1 MKILKLYSKSILFYL
16 FVIVSILLNC
26 KYSTKKLNVPDEQ
39 LGIVSEFEKEG
50 NNIGQRDCI
59 FLDPDTS
66 IAGIKIRDAKSVL
79 NVLGHK
85 TNLVL
90 DSTQIFYS
98 NDKKQ
103 ILTMTIHPGEST
115 NQVSVFSI
123 LYATNF
129 KEKFRLIETP
139 EFITEKGIK
148 LGISKSEII
157 DRLGTCYLAKDSS
170 SNSILLEYK
179 LELPND
185 IKTGFLARN
194 QMPIYFANYRL
205 TNGYLE
211 GFEFGFE
218 NP

>member
-1 MKILKLYSKSILFYL
+1 
-16 FVIVSILLNC
+16 
-26 KYSTKKLNVPDEQ
+26 
-39 LGIVSEFEKEG
+39 
-50 NNIGQRDCI
+50 
-59 FLDPDTS
+59 
-66 IAGIKIRDAKSVL
+66 
-79 NVLGHK
+79 
-85 TNLVL
+85 
-90 DSTQIFYS
+90 
-98 NDKKQ
+98 
-103 ILTMTIHPGEST
+103 MTIHPGESA

-185 IKTGFLARN
+185 SKTGFWHAIKCPSILQTTDSPTVIWKALSLDSKIHSIR
-194 QMPIYFANYRL
+194 
-205 TNGYLE
+205 E
-211 GFEFGFE
+211 GSAFIKDAD
-218 NP
+218 N

>member
-103 ILTMTIHPGEST
+103 ILTMTIHPGESA

-185 IKTGFLARN
+185 SKTGFLARN